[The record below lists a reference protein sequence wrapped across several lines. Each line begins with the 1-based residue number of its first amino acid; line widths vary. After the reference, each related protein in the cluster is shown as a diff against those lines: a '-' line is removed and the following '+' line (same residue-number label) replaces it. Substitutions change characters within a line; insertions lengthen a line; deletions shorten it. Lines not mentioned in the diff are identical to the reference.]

1 MLTLLSGVISTL
13 DDGLKQI
20 QQAFAWA
27 SATRRWCQ
35 TFWSV
40 AMLSGLAAA
49 HVQLGRSGGRSTSRG
64 ARGFGRGLGR
74 S

>member
-13 DDGLKQI
+13 DEGLKQI

-35 TFWSV
+35 TFCSA
-40 AMLSGLAAA
+40 AMVLAGGREIQGCVTWGSLSS
-49 HVQLGRSGGRSTSRG
+49 GRS
-64 ARGFGRGLGR
+64 AK
-74 S
+74 